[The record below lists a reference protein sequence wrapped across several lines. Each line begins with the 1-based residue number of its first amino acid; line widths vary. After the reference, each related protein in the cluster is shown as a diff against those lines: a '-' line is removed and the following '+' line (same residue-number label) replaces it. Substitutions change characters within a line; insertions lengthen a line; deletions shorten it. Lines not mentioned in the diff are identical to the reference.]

1 MLINQ
6 VGGSN
11 FKPVLQM
18 ITESG
23 DYTITYSGT
32 YRICAIGHGAHGYG
46 WIDSYNTVTA
56 SNGGA
61 GGGGYL
67 DIYLSSGTVLTSTIT
82 DSVSSVAIGDNVL
95 ISATCGSDQT
105 AGTVSGDGVVP
116 FPSNGT
122 ETGDITPPDVYDIE
136 CYKSLGGLRGQ
147 DDDKVST
154 SRAGSG
160 LFGGK
165 GGDGGYYRYGGTG
178 NYNHYGEP
186 STPGYGGGKGVAG
199 HAYYY
204 LSSHTYL
211 SGSGGGG
218 GFGGGGGQCTDF
230 RADREAK
237 PANDT
242 GGEGGAGLVRI
253 ERIR

>member
-1 MLINQ
+1 MIINQ
-6 VGGSN
+6 IAGSN

-23 DYTITYSGT
+23 DYTIPYSGT

-67 DIYLSSGTVLTSTIT
+67 DIYLSSDTVLTSTIT
-82 DSVSSVAIGDNVL
+82 ASVSSVAIGDNVL
-95 ISATCGSDQT
+95 ISATCGSGQT
-105 AGTVSGDGVVP
+105 AGTVSGDGVIP

-122 ETGDITPPDVYDIE
+122 KTGDVTPPDVYNLA
-136 CYKSLGGLRGQ
+136 CYKSFGGLKGQ
-147 DDDKVST
+147 YNDTVST

-160 LFGGK
+160 LFGGD

-178 NYNHYGEP
+178 NYEHYGE
-186 STPGYGGGKGVAG
+186 STPPGYGAGEGVNG
-199 HAYYY
+199 HPFYY
-204 LSSHTYL
+204 LSSKSNI

-230 RADREAK
+230 RFNREDDFAD
-237 PANDT
+237 DD
-242 GGEGGAGLVRI
+242 GGFGGAGCVRI
-253 ERIR
+253 ERIK